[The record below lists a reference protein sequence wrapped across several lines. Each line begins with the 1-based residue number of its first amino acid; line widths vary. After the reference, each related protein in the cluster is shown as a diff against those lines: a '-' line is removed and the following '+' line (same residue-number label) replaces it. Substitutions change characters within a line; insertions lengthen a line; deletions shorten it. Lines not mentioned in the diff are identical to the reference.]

1 MRPTAKCNRAQ
12 GICQQYLDVLT
23 VHTHGRNIPTVGKG
37 FFCRLIGGV
46 VQTKMNM
53 TIPP

>member
-23 VHTHGRNIPTVGKG
+23 VHAHGRNIPTVGKG
-37 FFCRLIGGV
+37 FF
-46 VQTKMNM
+46 
-53 TIPP
+53 